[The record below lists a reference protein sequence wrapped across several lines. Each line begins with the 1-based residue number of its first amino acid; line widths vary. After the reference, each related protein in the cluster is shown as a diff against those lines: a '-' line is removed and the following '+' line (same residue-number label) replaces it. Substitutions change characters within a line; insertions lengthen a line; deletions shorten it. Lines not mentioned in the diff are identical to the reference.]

1 MNELKVENFGPI
13 GKAHVEFGDLTILVG
28 AQASGKSLYLE
39 LLKLLE
45 DKEAIVETLRKYNYI
60 ISKSNVSYLLEA
72 YFGNGM
78 AGIWGENTKIVY
90 DGREASA
97 VISLMKNKVKEAEE
111 KVFYIPAQ
119 RVFSISD
126 GRPKA
131 FSEFDPTAPY
141 VLRQFSEILRVFMSI
156 GLGGNTTLFPVKTR
170 LKSAQKRSFD
180 SSIFMVEEWNLRM
193 RTDSAKCV

>member
-13 GKAHVEFGDLTILVG
+13 GKDHVDFGDLTILVG
-28 AQASGKSLYLE
+28 AQASGKSLFLE

-78 AGIWGENTKIVY
+78 AGVWGENTKIVY

-119 RVFSISD
+119 
-126 GRPKA
+126 GCLA
-131 FSEFDPTAPY
+131 FRMGG
-141 VLRQFSEILRVFMSI
+141 LRRFQSLTLRLLMCCASLVRF
-156 GLGGNTTLFPVKTR
+156 
-170 LKSAQKRSFD
+170 
-180 SSIFMVEEWNLRM
+180 
-193 RTDSAKCV
+193 CVCLCR